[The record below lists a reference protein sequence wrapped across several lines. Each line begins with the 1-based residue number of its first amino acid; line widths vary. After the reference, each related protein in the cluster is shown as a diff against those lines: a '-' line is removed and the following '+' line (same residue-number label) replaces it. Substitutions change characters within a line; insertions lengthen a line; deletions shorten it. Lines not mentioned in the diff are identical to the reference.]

1 MTNFEHSREAQSEY
15 IYSIIILTLAV
26 CLTFLFNIALYLKVF
41 TATLTDIVVMHTLFV
56 IMACSV
62 LNLNYIYWKRMHTL
76 EEEE

>member
-15 IYSIIILTLAV
+15 IYSIIILTLVA

-62 LNLNYIYWKRMHTL
+62 LNLNYIYWKQMHTL